1 MQLLVNNNSD
11 IMYSLTSLPL
21 KDEETPAMRRKPR
34 EKKPRHKF
42 SLLYTV
48 PMNVL
53 NDAEVYNGKK
63 GKRQGFVIH
72 DALVCKNCKPNRF
85 FHARD
90 ALRLHSSE
98 EHGSSSRSYAAPS
111 LPQSRTRRVNTR
123 RSKTVECID
132 LDDDDDIEIC
142 EDDDEIEVLS
152 GENLDTSI
160 GLTFNNLNLSISK
173 ENDED
178 DGIEVIDSA
187 GLDTSSIRS
196 TFNELNLSTSNG
208 ENKDKNDSN
217 DESGYGS
224 DIECVDVAEKETIN
238 KNEEE
243 PNEINVHDI
252 LEVTLEENR
261 DKVVEVVLEDE
272 VNAENNHIRNL
283 LKEFGDSPLNK
294 RKQTFIEPGSKKQ
307 CLDTDDEKLLV
318 EDVSDCLEVSMTE
331 SEDTELIIMD
341 TFSLQDNC
349 KDDAKNP
356 LDVDDDDIVV
366 C

>member
-1 MQLLVNNNSD
+1 MGQLLVNNNSD

-98 EHGSSSRSYAAPS
+98 EHGSSSRSHAAPS

-142 EDDDEIEVLS
+142 EDDDEIEV
-152 GENLDTSI
+152 
-160 GLTFNNLNLSISK
+160 F
-173 ENDED
+173 
-178 DGIEVIDSA
+178 DSA

-243 PNEINVHDI
+243 PNEINVQDI

-294 RKQTFIEPGSKKQ
+294 RKQTFIEPASKKQ

-356 LDVDDDDIVV
+356 LDVDDDIVV

>member
-1 MQLLVNNNSD
+1 MGQLLVNISGDN
-11 IMYSLTSLPL
+11 MYSIPALPL

-53 NDAEVYNGKK
+53 NESESFNGKK

-72 DALVCKNCKPNRF
+72 DALVCKSCKPNRF

-90 ALRLHSSE
+90 ALKLHSSE
-98 EHGSSSRSYAAPS
+98 EHGSSTRSYAAPS
-111 LPQSRTRRVNTR
+111 LPKNRARRVSTR
-123 RSKTVECID
+123 RSRTIECVD

-142 EDDDEIEVLS
+142 EDDDEIEVLD
-152 GENLDTSI
+152 GANLDTSI
-160 GLTFNNLNLSISK
+160 RSTFNNLNLSISK
-173 ENDED
+173 ENEED
-178 DGIEVIDSA
+178 DGIEVLDTA

-196 TFNELNLSTSNG
+196 TLNSLNLSKSN
-208 ENKDKNDSN
+208 EKDNSK

-224 DIECVDVAEKETIN
+224 DIECVDVVDDNENTK
-238 KNEEE
+238 KNEDN
-243 PNEINVHDI
+243 PIDVQDL

-294 RKQTFIEPGSKKQ
+294 RKQAFIEPSPKKQ
-307 CLDTDDEKLLV
+307 CLDADDEKLLV
-318 EDVSDCLEVSMTE
+318 EDVTDCLEVSMTE
-331 SEDTELIIMD
+331 TEDTELIIMD
-341 TFSLQDNC
+341 TFSLQDSC
-349 KDDAKNP
+349 KEDAQNP
-356 LDVDDDDIVV
+356 LDVDDDIVV